1 MFKFLL
7 YIFLSIIAVIFCISL
22 FFGIV
27 DILVAIGLGLFF
39 ARLAAAFIL
48 FMLIRMCF
56 IAYMEAT

>member
-39 ARLAAAFIL
+39 ARLAAAFTL